1 MAIEPIV
8 LTAAGDTLE
17 GPLSYTDET
26 NLSGK
31 LGFIYAKLGD
41 HECRHHD
48 VYLYELPT
56 CNVIICPGLTLRIEI
71 PKHIDTYG
79 KLRQKCAKEIELQ
92 ERKRQDISRA
102 ISVTTQF

>member
-48 VYLYELPT
+48 VYL
-56 CNVIICPGLTLRIEI
+56 
-71 PKHIDTYG
+71 
-79 KLRQKCAKEIELQ
+79 
-92 ERKRQDISRA
+92 SRA
-102 ISVTTQF
+102 YSTHRDSQAYRYLRKAAPKVCERNRAARAKASGH